1 MLISPC
7 RMLFFLVAL
16 ICFMVDPL
24 VSIGRSFPNFDDGGD
39 WQYGDVRWVGVDNSY
54 FPECKDVMKING
66 NTNGNW
72 PLEEN
77 PATLPASEGNPAGAY
92 HNVPRYYLRCRRA
105 SDNRR
110 VQFIASRAPIARGLD
125 DISVRDEPVPIDRG
139 QDPDTF
145 NDIRGKEQFADIFC
159 SDSRMTRARYGG
171 VRRGGGASSRA
182 KIIKNCGIIELLVLN
197 CMKDRRV
204 ITEESQDKLIRET
217 FDVAWSYPTE
227 NANFKLMVQNRCE
240 SFFRLENISRHGRNL
255 NSWVEL
261 FNRYLRG
268 ARMAGYNLVLFVDD
282 DRAWKDI
289 DIDVMLERI
298 EGKFGAE
305 EYFKKDTFRW
315 PNDNNKE
322 YWFFCEKLI

>member
-16 ICFMVDPL
+16 IYFMVDPL

-77 PATLPASEGNPAGAY
+77 PATLPASKGNPAGAY

-125 DISVRDEPVPIDRG
+125 DIAVRDEPVPIDRD

-145 NDIRGKEQFADIFC
+145 NDIRGKKQFADIFC
-159 SDSRMTRARYGG
+159 RDSRITSVRDGGRTRPRI
-171 VRRGGGASSRA
+171 A

-197 CMKDRRV
+197 CMKDHRV
-204 ITEESQDKLIRET
+204 ITEESKDQLIRET
-217 FDVAWSYPTE
+217 FDVAWPYPTE

-289 DIDVMLERI
+289 DIDVMLAQI
-298 EGKFGAE
+298 DGKFGAE
-305 EYFKKDTFRW
+305 EYFEKRTFPW
-315 PNDNNKE
+315 PNDNDKE